1 VRVQL
6 TTREELKGTV
16 DEVYALLTDPAFQEA
31 KCLATTDDS
40 HQFTVDV
47 TSSPGTAR
55 VRTERHLPSETLP
68 DVAKSFVG
76 EHLTIIEVHTW
87 SLPGPDGSRESA
99 LDLHVKGAPLTLK
112 GTLRLEPSR
121 GGTVQ
126 VLDAE
131 LKANVPFIGGK
142 IERAAAEPIQ
152 GAIEIETGLLRE
164 WLAR

>member
-1 VRVQL
+1 M
-6 TTREELKGTV
+6 TTRDELAGTV
-16 DEVYALLTDPAFQEA
+16 DEVYALYTDPAFQEA
-31 KCLATTDDS
+31 KCVATTDDS
-40 HQFTVDV
+40 NRFSVDV
-47 TSSPGTAR
+47 TFGPNTHR
-55 VRTERHLPSETLP
+55 VRTERHLPSQTLP

-87 SLPGPDGSRESA
+87 SLPGPDGSRESV

-121 GGTVQ
+121 GGAVQ

-152 GAIEIETGLLRE
+152 TAIDIETGLLRE